1 MHKKDTS
8 STARNI
14 RKTALITGA
23 SSGIGYELARIF
35 AREGYELVLV
45 ARRRQQ
51 LEDLAAE
58 VEAQGA
64 RCWVFPGDLTDRAA
78 VQSLFDSVERAGI
91 AVDVLVNNAGFGD
104 YGDFLRSSLDRMLSM
119 IELNV
124 AALTHL
130 TRLLLPGMV
139 ARGYGR
145 VLNVASVASFQPGP
159 LMAVYYAT
167 KAYVLSLSEA
177 LSEEL
182 AASGVTVTA
191 LCPGPTVSGFQ
202 HEAGLHQVP
211 FYQQVRMPTSDVV
224 AEYGYRSLM
233 RGRRVAVHG
242 LMFRV
247 SLLLIRLAPRR
258 LVAAAVHRIQRKR
271 KVHSSEEE

>member
-1 MHKKDTS
+1 MQQKDS
-8 STARNI
+8 SPAPRDT

-23 SSGIGYELARIF
+23 SSGIGYELARIL
-35 AREGYELVLV
+35 AREGYDLVLV
-45 ARRRQQ
+45 ARRRRQ
-51 LEDLAAE
+51 LDQLASE

-64 RCWVFPGDLTDRAA
+64 RSWVMPFDLTDRAS
-78 VQSLFDSVERAGI
+78 VQQLFDSVSQEGI
-91 AVDVLVNNAGFGD
+91 AVEVLVNNAGFGD
-104 YGDFLRSSLDRMLSM
+104 YGDFLRSSLDRMLAM
-119 IELNV
+119 IELNA

-130 TRLLLPGMV
+130 TRLFLPGMV
-139 ARGYGR
+139 ARGHGR

-182 AASGVTVTA
+182 AGSGVTVTA

-202 HEAGLHQVP
+202 EQAGLQQVP
-211 FYQQVRMPTSDVV
+211 FYQQVRMPSSDAV
-224 AEYGYRSLM
+224 AEYGYRALQ

-242 LMFRV
+242 LMFRI
-247 SLLLIRLAPRR
+247 SLVLIRLAPRR
-258 LVAAAVHRIQRKR
+258 LVAAAVRRIQERRRIHTSK
-271 KVHSSEEE
+271 EE